1 MPAATIALWFRK
13 FNALTKTNMK
23 NLSII
28 ALLLTL
34 ATGASGQ
41 AVTTTTNDT
50 IGVGIPDNDLSGLA
64 STKTFVS
71 PITSLTDLNVY
82 INISGTY
89 NGDLYA
95 YLTYGSGFSV
105 LLNRPGRTSLNTLG
119 YGDDGLD
126 ITLDDAAATDIHAYG
141 GNGGNLLTGTFQPD
155 ARNTSPL
162 TVLANTGRTD
172 FLSSFN
178 GLDPNGDW
186 TLFVADVSGGD
197 THTLVSWGLE
207 ATGPIPEP
215 GTTTLLA
222 LGGLGLLL
230 AAWRRKQS

>member
-1 MPAATIALWFRK
+1 
-13 FNALTKTNMK
+13 MK
-23 NLSII
+23 NLTII
-28 ALLLTL
+28 AGFL
-34 ATGASGQ
+34 AIFVTSALGQ
-41 AVTTTTNDT
+41 TTTTTTNYS
-50 IGVGIPDNDLSGLA
+50 IGIGIPDNDLSGLV
-64 STKTFVS
+64 STKTFSS
-71 PITSLTDLNVY
+71 PIQSLTDLNVF

-95 YLTYGSGFSV
+95 YLTYGTGFSV
-105 LLNRPGRTSLNTLG
+105 LLNRPGRTGFNSLG
-119 YGDDGLD
+119 YGDDGLN
-126 ITLDDAAATDIHAYG
+126 ITLDDAASTDIHAYG

-155 ARNTSPL
+155 ARNSDPL
-162 TVLANTGRTD
+162 TVLQIVGRSA

-178 GLDPNGDW
+178 GLDPNGTW
-186 TLFVADVSGGD
+186 TLYVADVSGGD

-230 AAWRRKQS
+230 AALRRKQKS

>member
-1 MPAATIALWFRK
+1 
-13 FNALTKTNMK
+13 
-23 NLSII
+23 
-28 ALLLTL
+28 
-34 ATGASGQ
+34 
-41 AVTTTTNDT
+41 
-50 IGVGIPDNDLSGLA
+50 
-64 STKTFVS
+64 
-71 PITSLTDLNVY
+71 
-82 INISGTY
+82 
-89 NGDLYA
+89 
-95 YLTYGSGFSV
+95 
-105 LLNRPGRTSLNTLG
+105 
-119 YGDDGLD
+119 
-126 ITLDDAAATDIHAYG
+126 
-141 GNGGNLLTGTFQPD
+141 LLTGTFQPD

>member
-1 MPAATIALWFRK
+1 
-13 FNALTKTNMK
+13 MK
-23 NLSII
+23 NLTII
-28 ALLLTL
+28 AGFL
-34 ATGASGQ
+34 AIFVTSALGQ
-41 AVTTTTNDT
+41 TTTTTTNYT
-50 IGVGIPDNDLSGLA
+50 IGIGIPDNDLSGLV
-64 STKTFVS
+64 STKTFSS
-71 PITSLTDLNVY
+71 PIYSLTDLNVF

-95 YLTYGSGFSV
+95 YLTYGTGFSV
-105 LLNRPGRTSLNTLG
+105 LLNRPGRTALNSLG
-119 YGDDGLD
+119 YGDDGLN

-155 ARNTSPL
+155 ARNSDPL
-162 TVLANTGRTD
+162 TVLQIVGRSAY
-172 FLSSFN
+172 LSSFN
-178 GLDPNGDW
+178 GLDPNGTW

-230 AAWRRKQS
+230 AACRRKK

>member
-1 MPAATIALWFRK
+1 
-13 FNALTKTNMK
+13 MK
-23 NLSII
+23 NLTII
-28 ALLLTL
+28 AGFL
-34 ATGASGQ
+34 AIFVTSALGQ
-41 AVTTTTNDT
+41 TTTTTTNYT
-50 IGVGIPDNDLSGLA
+50 IGIGIPDNDLSGLV
-64 STKTFVS
+64 STKTFSS
-71 PITSLTDLNVY
+71 PIYSLTDLNVF

-95 YLTYGSGFSV
+95 YLTYGTGFSV
-105 LLNRPGRTSLNTLG
+105 LLNRPGRTDLNSLG
-119 YGDDGLD
+119 YGDDGLN

-155 ARNTSPL
+155 ARNSDPL
-162 TVLANTGRTD
+162 TVLQIVGRSAY
-172 FLSSFN
+172 LSSFN
-178 GLDPNGDW
+178 GLDPNGTW

-230 AAWRRKQS
+230 AACRRKK